1 MLGMPPSDLPLW
13 TPFLD
18 SFFLAVTH
26 LGSGLGVVLMALVYS
41 WWVDPP
47 GGRRLLVTLA
57 ASFFLNLGLKELFA
71 LPRPYTL
78 APEAASAAA
87 RATASGYGFPSG
99 HTQSAATFGFFLAFR
114 WRRRWLLG
122 AALAATA
129 LVGFS
134 RIYLGVH
141 FPVDVA
147 GGALAGLGVAA
158 LGARVPELP
167 GVRGVAAAAL
177 GIVGLAAAAVGGDS
191 VAQILG
197 LAVGAL
203 ASRCDHAAARTR
215 GRRLL
220 VAAGGLALLGALYAG
235 LDSLLGGAAA
245 WAGLG
250 EPGAAAA
257 LYLRSLAVAW
267 VTLDLWPRWVLGRE
281 AEPAPQRKS

>member
-1 MLGMPPSDLPLW
+1 
-13 TPFLD
+13 
-18 SFFLAVTH
+18 
-26 LGSGLGVVLMALVYS
+26 
-41 WWVDPP
+41 
-47 GGRRLLVTLA
+47 VTLA
-57 ASFFLNLGLKELFA
+57 ASFLLNLGLKELFA
-71 LPRPYTL
+71 LPRPYDL
-78 APEAASAAA
+78 APGVAPEAASAAA

-122 AALAATA
+122 AALAATL
-129 LVGFS
+129 LVGLS

-141 FPVDVA
+141 FPADVA

-167 GVRGVAAAAL
+167 RLRGAVAAAL
-177 GIVGLAAAAVGGDS
+177 GVVGLAAAAVGGGS
-191 VAQILG
+191 AAQALG

-203 ASRCDHAAARTR
+203 VSRGGHAAARTR
-215 GRRLL
+215 GRRLA

-235 LDSLLGGAAA
+235 LDTLLGSAAA

-257 LYLRSLAVAW
+257 LYLRSLTVVW
-267 VTLDLWPRWVLGRE
+267 VTLDLWPGWVLGRE